1 MADKHTL
8 DKVHGLSNVE
18 LACLLSLISNEHC
31 IISTPADS
39 LDELV
44 TELQLISE
52 RTFGLKSAVVECTP
66 HTTLE
71 EFASSLVLHPHG
83 SSPTTTRSFSPYLA
97 RTAHDSYFPTNH
109 APTHIHQI
117 QGGHSQSHGHHSH
130 GHGGHGH
137 INNYLPSSPLTPIST
152 TPGPSHSQIANIVLA
167 KNLDQAPKA
176 VQIQA
181 LELLRTHR
189 IFTRTSV
196 QTAPKTFMLVAV
208 LGAESGG
215 EASVT
220 AHLNDFFYVAHWVDP
235 DEEGFAHLDGDDQ
248 SSLASSGLG
257 RQGNGGRGDGDGDN
271 ASIASTASVVK
282 RRSRASGSLFRSPTS
297 LSTATFS
304 KPPVFSASD
313 ISQLRQLAL
322 RVSVDIDVTR
332 YQMNVISF
340 LRMHR
345 AVGSGVTPQA
355 SRHFETLMKSLA
367 PLHGLDY
374 VTPALVGL
382 AARKVYL
389 HRIKM
394 VEPAR
399 ERSMQWGSELDAI
412 QRLLEGW
419 GPEEVLEEVL
429 GMVAAPV

>member
-1 MADKHTL
+1 MRLNSPMADKHIL

-71 EFASSLVLHPHG
+71 EFASSLLLHPHAF
-83 SSPTTTRSFSPYLA
+83 SPTTNRSISPYLS
-97 RTAHDSYFPTNH
+97 RRGHDSYFPTSH
-109 APTHIHQI
+109 APGHLHQI
-117 QGGHSQSHGHHSH
+117 QGGHGH
-130 GHGGHGH
+130 GHGHTSSAH
-137 INNYLPSSPLTPIST
+137 NYLPSSPLTPIST
-152 TPGPSHSQIANIVLA
+152 TPGPSHSQIANVILA

-215 EASVT
+215 ESRVT

-235 DEEGFAHLDGDDQ
+235 DEEGFAHLDGDDE
-248 SSLASSGLG
+248 SSLSSSG
-257 RQGNGGRGDGDGDN
+257 RQGNGGRDDGDD

-282 RRSRASGSLFRSPTS
+282 RHSRASGSLFRSPKV

-304 KPPVFSASD
+304 KPPVFSMPD

-340 LRMHR
+340 LRLHR

-355 SRHFETLMKSLA
+355 TRHFETLMKSLA

-389 HRIKM
+389 HRIKI

-399 ERSMQWGSELDAI
+399 ERSMQWGSDLGAI
-412 QRLLEGW
+412 QRFLEGW
-419 GPEEVLEEVL
+419 GPEDVLEDVL
-429 GMVAAPV
+429 GMIAVPV